1 MTRADRS
8 LVVKQQALQVWKS
21 VVPNTSKYLINTP
34 PKQPINTFKQPI
46 NTLQVWKSVVPNTP
60 KTLREVLPQ
69 LMDKIIAWLASPDM
83 ERREVAGGSLGE
95 LVRDCIHRVYIYTC
109 ITICVFKHLLC
120 TSLYMYIQPYL
131 HT

>member
-8 LVVKQQALQVWKS
+8 LVVKQQA
-21 VVPNTSKYLINTP
+21 
-34 PKQPINTFKQPI
+34 
-46 NTLQVWKSVVPNTP
+46 LQVWKSVVPNTP

-95 LVRDCIHRVYIYTC
+95 LVRDFIYRF
-109 ITICVFKHLLC
+109 IVHE
-120 TSLYMYIQPYL
+120 
-131 HT
+131 